1 MAGPFRVWLNL
12 SRARTA
18 TLFHDTEDMMRKMIF
33 MAVAGFIWK
42 KFMAKRTYNGTVP
55 GRF

>member
-1 MAGPFRVWLNL
+1 LNL

-18 TLFHDTEDMMRKMIF
+18 PLFHDTEDMMRKMIF